1 MVYITGKPEE
11 SYSNAMLFY
20 LYVLPAQ
27 EDGSGFLKLVFAFCG
42 EEAAVSSFIAAC
54 VHFRMAV

>member
-1 MVYITGKPEE
+1 MYAIRSKRTHRFFAGV
-11 SYSNAMLFY
+11 
-20 LYVLPAQ
+20 
-27 EDGSGFLKLVFAFCG
+27 DGFLKLVFAFCG